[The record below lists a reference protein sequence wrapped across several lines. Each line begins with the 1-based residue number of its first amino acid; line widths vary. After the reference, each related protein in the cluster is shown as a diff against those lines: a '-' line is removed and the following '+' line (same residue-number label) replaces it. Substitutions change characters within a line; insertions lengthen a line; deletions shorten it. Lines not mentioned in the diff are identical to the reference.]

1 MKKLI
6 ISGLSLLGMFLI
18 IGITYGLDLWLDKL
32 KLVAMSQFKMTSWL
46 LPATFA
52 PLLIAGLLLL
62 WLWFIYSQ
70 GDNHPVVTIIYI
82 LVGVSLLFYNLV
94 IIAARTQLPMLNA
107 LIPKSMTSF
116 VCAMISV
123 VGLHK
128 LLFRKSSI

>member
-6 ISGLSLLGMFLI
+6 ISSLSLLGMFLI
-18 IGITYGLDLWLDKL
+18 IGIAYGMDLWLDNL

-70 GDNHPVVTIIYI
+70 GDNHPVVAIVYI
-82 LVGVSLLFYNLV
+82 VVGVSLLFYNFV
-94 IIAARTQLPMLNA
+94 IITANTQLPMLNA
-107 LIPKSMTSF
+107 LTPKSMTSF
-116 VCAMISV
+116 VCAMASV
-123 VGLHK
+123 VGLHRLIFK
-128 LLFRKSSI
+128 NFSI